1 MINYCQQVIPK
12 DTFLVV
18 NTKLEKSSRFKRELR
33 NNSSICKNKL
43 LNICHIHNESPSIS
57 CPWTG
62 SPGTHCPF
70 GLKKYRNG
78 CIVTSKDDTQRRPNW
93 WFFDVIHE
101 NHKMYNLM
109 LKSGLRRPT
118 VIGLQEVWDTPA

>member
-70 GLKKYRNG
+70 GLRLQKRLHCHIKGRHPE
-78 CIVTSKDDTQRRPNW
+78 TSKL
-93 WFFDVIHE
+93 VIF
-101 NHKMYNLM
+101 
-109 LKSGLRRPT
+109 
-118 VIGLQEVWDTPA
+118 